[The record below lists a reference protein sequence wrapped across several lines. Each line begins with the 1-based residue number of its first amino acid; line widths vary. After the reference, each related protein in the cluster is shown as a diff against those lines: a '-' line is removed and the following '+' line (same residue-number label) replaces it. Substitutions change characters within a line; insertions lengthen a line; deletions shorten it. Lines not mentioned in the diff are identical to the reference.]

1 MSEALT
7 QHANPDDRGHAS
19 ATLHNVMLPV
29 LDEQEQASFLGVIRR
44 LDTLGDAVVA
54 MVSIDT
60 VPLTLPFFSE
70 AGRAISAGDG
80 LTSIVLGQQ
89 QCKPLLVFSD
99 ALVSE
104 GPYKVLGLREA

>member
-1 MSEALT
+1 MTALAPPNLLEKMSEALT

-60 VPLTLPFFSE
+60 VPLTSPFSQRQGE
-70 AGRAISAGDG
+70 LYQLVMASRASCWASSNAS
-80 LTSIVLGQQ
+80 LCLSSVTHW
-89 QCKPLLVFSD
+89 
-99 ALVSE
+99 
-104 GPYKVLGLREA
+104 